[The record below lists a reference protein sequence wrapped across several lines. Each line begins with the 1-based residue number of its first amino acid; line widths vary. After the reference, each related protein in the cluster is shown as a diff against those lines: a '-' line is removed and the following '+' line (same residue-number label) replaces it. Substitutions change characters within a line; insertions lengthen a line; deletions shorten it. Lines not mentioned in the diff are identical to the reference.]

1 VYFSGWFFPVTP
13 KMDFSL
19 MRVAPFAGER
29 VESGGSTDLAQVAQ
43 LAEHVLGKDEVTGS
57 IPVLGSRFIPTQTI
71 PIPKWVN
78 ALLRGYRPLS
88 ENDLSGL

>member
-1 VYFSGWFFPVTP
+1 
-13 KMDFSL
+13 
-19 MRVAPFAGER
+19 
-29 VESGGSTDLAQVAQ
+29 
-43 LAEHVLGKDEVTGS
+43 
-57 IPVLGSRFIPTQTI
+57 LGSRFIPTQTI